1 MKKTNAKKEIPA
13 KTVVK
18 ALITGFVS
26 YGIIIS
32 FLLFVVESVAYNAI
46 DSASTNAKILVIS
59 LPLFFAIIQY
69 LIIHLI
75 CRLSTIDLFKKC
87 KTKSDNLTYIVK
99 KMNLFFLICVIF
111 LLVVLNFI
119 LYFGL
124 SDLAQSIEIASAQE
138 AKVFSEEYTAI
149 LKDNMLADYNEQK
162 SMSIV
167 IFFITELSLLISFM
181 SLVPYQKKM
190 ILEYNE
196 TGRRIKNDEE
206 KTKEKSR
213 IEKAV
218 PELKNEEILSE
229 NENTETSETNIDKTE
244 D

>member
-1 MKKTNAKKEIPA
+1 
-13 KTVVK
+13 
-18 ALITGFVS
+18 
-26 YGIIIS
+26 
-32 FLLFVVESVAYNAI
+32 
-46 DSASTNAKILVIS
+46 
-59 LPLFFAIIQY
+59 
-69 LIIHLI
+69 
-75 CRLSTIDLFKKC
+75 
-87 KTKSDNLTYIVK
+87 
-99 KMNLFFLICVIF
+99 
-111 LLVVLNFI
+111 
-119 LYFGL
+119 
-124 SDLAQSIEIASAQE
+124 
-138 AKVFSEEYTAI
+138 
-149 LKDNMLADYNEQK
+149 
-162 SMSIV
+162 
-167 IFFITELSLLISFM
+167 M